1 MIASAVTTVAAVI
14 TTIIIT
20 VQDRRRAAGN
30 LAAERVRS
38 DEQLREEREHSA
50 AQIEEERR
58 LAREREQLSEA
69 YAVQVFL
76 GEKRAPGRSRRDGRE
91 APGGSGRQPWPVHDH
106 AGRGA
111 VQPERYEPDIAPQIR
126 APLKLP

>member
-69 YAVQVFL
+69 FAVQVFL
-76 GEKRAPGRSRRDGRE
+76 GEKRPPAGAGGTAAKRLAAVVVNHGRYTITRVEVRFSL
-91 APGGSGRQPWPVHDH
+91 SGMSLISHHRS
-106 AGRGA
+106 
-111 VQPERYEPDIAPQIR
+111 ER
-126 APLKLP
+126 LKLP